1 MNKRSLCV
9 SGLCV
14 FLSACAGNPAAPDSG
29 IAPPAAWQ
37 YAERDAAQATNQQ
50 WWTQFGSPQ
59 LNRLVDQARRDSF
72 DVAAAMA
79 RVRQAQASAVIAGA
93 PLLPE
98 VKFNLATSH
107 QKLLRGKGGP
117 DLDASQSDDAV
128 DNFGANL
135 TASYEVDFW
144 GGRAAA
150 RDSALQSLRASE
162 FDQATVELTLLSSV
176 ADRYAQTL
184 AAHQREQIAA
194 LNLTNAR
201 NVLDLVQTR
210 YDAGSATALELA
222 QQKSLVASQQRQ
234 LPLIQ
239 QLAEESRIT
248 LATLLGQPVQA
259 LNLGAEPFQAL
270 TWPDIGAGMPSQLL
284 SRRPDIA
291 KAEAQ
296 LAAAQADV
304 TVARAA
310 MLPAVTLG
318 ATLGS
323 DAYKAMDVLRSPY
336 YTLTAGLVGPIFN
349 NGRLSAER
357 DKARA
362 RQDELLQT
370 YRGAIINGFA
380 DVEKALSS
388 ITRLDQQRQWQTE
401 ELQQAQSAFQIAES
415 RYQAG
420 AEDLLT
426 VLETQRTL
434 YAAQDQ
440 NVQLRLSRLQASIAL
455 YKALGGGWQIP
466 RSDKQ
471 GF

>member
-1 MNKRSLCV
+1 MLSLCL
-9 SGLCV
+9 S
-14 FLSACAGNPAAPDSG
+14 LSACSGNPPAVDNG
-29 IAPPAAWQ
+29 IAPPTAWQ
-37 YAERDAAQATNQQ
+37 YAEREAAQASNQR
-50 WWTQFGSPQ
+50 WWTQFGSAS
-59 LNRLVDQARRDSF
+59 LNRLIDQARRDSF

-93 PLLPE
+93 PLWPE
-98 VKFNLATSH
+98 VKFNLTASRE
-107 QKLLRGKGGP
+107 KLLHGSGNSS
-117 DLDASQSDDAV
+117 LDATENDKTVDD
-128 DNFGANL
+128 FGANL
-135 TASYEVDFW
+135 TASYELDFW

-150 RDSALQSLRASE
+150 RDSALYALRASE
-162 FDQATVELTLLSSV
+162 FYQATVELTLLSNV

-184 AAHQREQIAA
+184 AARQRLQIAE

-201 NVLDLVQTR
+201 NVLNLVQTR
-210 YDAGSATALELA
+210 FDAGSATALELA

-239 QLAEESRIT
+239 QVAEESRIT

-259 LNLGAEPFQAL
+259 LDLGSEPFQAL
-270 TWPDIGAGMPSQLL
+270 TWPAIGAGVPSQLL
-284 SRRPDIA
+284 SRRPDLA
-291 KAEAQ
+291 QAEAQ
-296 LAAAQADV
+296 LAAASADV

-310 MLPAVTLG
+310 MLPTVTLG

-323 DAYKAMDVLRSPY
+323 ASSRAEEILRSPFY
-336 YTLTAGLVGPIFN
+336 NLTSGLVAPIFN
-349 NGRLSAER
+349 HGRLTAER

-380 DVEKALSS
+380 DVEKALST
-388 ITRLDQQRQWQTE
+388 ITRLDQQRQWQAE
-401 ELQQAQSAFQIAES
+401 ELQQAQTAFQIAQS

-434 YAAQDQ
+434 YAAQDV

-455 YKALGGGWQIP
+455 YKALGGGWSTDI
-466 RSDKQ
+466 R
-471 GF
+471 

>member
-1 MNKRSLCV
+1 MPALCV
-9 SGLCV
+9 L
-14 FLSACAGNPAAPDSG
+14 LSACSGNPPALDSG
-29 IAPPAAWQ
+29 IAAPAAWQ
-37 YAERDAAQATNQQ
+37 FAERDATQVINQQ

-59 LNRLVDQARRDSF
+59 LNRLVEQARRDSF
-72 DVAAAMA
+72 DVAAATA

-98 VKFNLATSH
+98 VKLNLTTSR
-107 QKLLRGKGGP
+107 QKLLRGPGGP
-117 DLDASQSDDAV
+117 DLDASQSNDAV

-144 GGRAAA
+144 GGRAAT
-150 RDSALQSLRASE
+150 RDSALQTLRASE

-184 AAHQREQIAA
+184 AAQQRQQIAE
-194 LNLTNAR
+194 LNLANAR

-239 QLAEESRIT
+239 QLTEESRIT
-248 LATLLGQPVQA
+248 LAALLGQPVQA
-259 LNLGAEPFQAL
+259 LDLGSEPFQAL
-270 TWPDIGAGMPSQLL
+270 TWPAIGAGMPSQLL

-310 MLPAVTLG
+310 MLPAITLG

-323 DAYKAMDVLRSPY
+323 DAYKAVDILRSPY
-336 YTLTAGLVGPIFN
+336 YTLTAGLVAPIFN

-380 DVEKALSS
+380 DVEKSLSS
-388 ITRLDQQRQWQTE
+388 ITRLDQQREWQSE
-401 ELQQAQSAFQIAES
+401 ELQQAQTAFQIAES

-455 YKALGGGWQIP
+455 YKALGGGWQMQI
-466 RSDKQ
+466 R
-471 GF
+471 

>member
-1 MNKRSLCV
+1 MCLLLN
-9 SGLCV
+9 
-14 FLSACAGNPAAPDSG
+14 ACAGTSPALDSSIAAP
-29 IAPPAAWQ
+29 AVWQ
-37 YAERDAAQATNQQ
+37 YAERDADQATNQR
-50 WWTQFGSPQ
+50 WWTQFDSPV
-59 LNRLVDQARRDSF
+59 LNRLIDQARRDSF

-79 RVRQAQASAVIAGA
+79 RVRQAQATAVIAGA

-98 VKFNLATSH
+98 VKFNLSASR
-107 QKLLRGKGGP
+107 QRLLRGSGNS
-117 DLDASQSDDAV
+117 DLDATESNKTVNNYD
-128 DNFGANL
+128 ANL
-135 TASYEVDFW
+135 TASYEIDFW

-150 RDSALQSLRASE
+150 RDSAVHSLHASE
-162 FDQATVELTLLSSV
+162 FDQANVELTLLSNV

-184 AAHQREQIAA
+184 AAHQRLQIAE
-194 LNLTNAR
+194 LNLANAR

-210 YDAGSATALELA
+210 YDAGSATGLELA
-222 QQKSLVASQQRQ
+222 QQKSLVAGQQRQ

-239 QLAEESRIT
+239 QSAEESRIT
-248 LATLLGQPVQA
+248 LAALLGQPVQA
-259 LNLGAEPFQAL
+259 LALGSEPFQAL
-270 TWPDIGAGMPSQLL
+270 TWPNIGPGVPSQLL
-284 SRRPDIA
+284 RRRPDIA
-291 KAEAQ
+291 QAEAQ
-296 LAAAQADV
+296 LAAANADV

-310 MLPAVTLG
+310 MLPTVTLG

-323 DAYKAMDVLRSPY
+323 GAYKAEDVLRSPF
-336 YTLTAGLVGPIFN
+336 YTLTSGLIAPIFN

-388 ITRLDQQRQWQTE
+388 LTRLDQQRQWQTE
-401 ELQQAQSAFQIAES
+401 ELQQAQTAFEIAQS
-415 RYQAG
+415 RYEAG

-434 YAAQDQ
+434 YAAQDL

-455 YKALGGGWQIP
+455 YKALGGGWKTD
-466 RSDKQ
+466 S
-471 GF
+471 

>member
-1 MNKRSLCV
+1 MNKHSSLL
-9 SGLCV
+9 GLC
-14 FLSACAGNPAAPDSG
+14 LLLNACTGTPPAIGSG

-37 YAERDAAQATNQQ
+37 YTERDAAQVVNQR
-50 WWTQFGSPQ
+50 WWKQFGSPS
-59 LNRLVDQARRDSF
+59 LNRLIDQARRDSF

-98 VKFNLATSH
+98 VKFNLTASRE
-107 QKLLRGKGGP
+107 KLLRGTGNS
-117 DLDASQSDDAV
+117 DLDATESNKTV
-128 DNFGANL
+128 DSFGANF
-135 TASYEVDFW
+135 TASYELDFW

-150 RDSALQSLRASE
+150 RDSALQTLRASE
-162 FDQATVELTLLSSV
+162 FDQATVELTLLSNV

-184 AAHQREQIAA
+184 AARQRQHIAE
-194 LNLTNAR
+194 LNLANAR
-201 NVLDLVQTR
+201 NVLNLVQTR

-239 QLAEESRIT
+239 QLAEESLIT
-248 LATLLGQPVQA
+248 LAALLGQPVQA
-259 LNLGAEPFQAL
+259 LDLGSEPFQAL
-270 TWPDIGAGMPSQLL
+270 TWPGIGPGVPSQLL
-284 SRRPDIA
+284 SRRPDLA
-291 KAEAQ
+291 RAEAQ
-296 LAAAQADV
+296 LAAASADV

-310 MLPAVTLG
+310 MLPTVTLG

-323 DAYKAMDVLRSPY
+323 GSYKAAEVLRSPFY
-336 YTLTAGLVGPIFN
+336 NLTSGLVAPIFN
-349 NGRLSAER
+349 NGRLSAQR
-357 DKARA
+357 DQARA

-380 DVEKALSS
+380 DVEKSLSS
-388 ITRLDQQRQWQTE
+388 ITRLDEQRQWQAE
-401 ELQQAQSAFQIAES
+401 ELQQARTAFQIAES

-434 YAAQDQ
+434 YAAQDLD
-440 NVQLRLSRLQASIAL
+440 VQLRLARLQASIAL
-455 YKALGGGWQIP
+455 YKALGGGWKADI
-466 RSDKQ
+466 
-471 GF
+471 

>member
-1 MNKRSLCV
+1 MPSHLSVLSLC
-9 SGLCV
+9 L
-14 FLSACAGNPAAPDSG
+14 LLNACTGNPPAIDSG

-37 YAERDAAQATNQQ
+37 FAERDAAQVTNQQ

-59 LNRLVDQARRDSF
+59 LNRLVEQARRDSF
-72 DVAAAMA
+72 DVAAATA

-98 VKFNLATSH
+98 VKFNLAASR
-107 QKLLRGKGGP
+107 QRLLRGSGNS
-117 DLDASQSDDAV
+117 DLDATESNNTVNSYDA
-128 DNFGANL
+128 NF

-150 RDSALQSLRASE
+150 RDSAVQSLRASQ
-162 FDQATVELTLLSSV
+162 FDQATVELTLLSNV

-184 AAHQREQIAA
+184 AARQRQQIAE
-194 LNLTNAR
+194 LNLANAR
-201 NVLDLVQTR
+201 NVLGLVQTR

-239 QLAEESRIT
+239 QLAEESQIT
-248 LATLLGQPVQA
+248 LAALLGQPVQA
-259 LNLGAEPFQAL
+259 VDMGVEPFQAL
-270 TWPDIGAGMPSQLL
+270 TWPSIGVGVPSQLL
-284 SRRPDIA
+284 SQRPDIA
-291 KAEAQ
+291 QAEAQ
-296 LAAAQADV
+296 LAAASADV

-310 MLPAVTLG
+310 MLPTLTLG
-318 ATLGS
+318 ATVGS
-323 DAYKAMDVLRSPY
+323 GAYKANEILRSPF
-336 YTLTAGLVGPIFN
+336 YTLTSGLVAPIFN

-362 RQDELLQT
+362 RQDELLHT

-380 DVEKALSS
+380 DVEKSLSR
-388 ITRLDQQRQWQTE
+388 ITRLDQQRQWQSE
-401 ELQQAQSAFQIAES
+401 ELQQAQTAFQIAES

-434 YAAQDQ
+434 YTAQDL

-455 YKALGGGWQIP
+455 YKALGGGWKTDI
-466 RSDKQ
+466 
-471 GF
+471 

>member
-1 MNKRSLCV
+1 MPTHLTLLSVCL
-9 SGLCV
+9 L
-14 FLSACAGNPAAPDSG
+14 LSACAAPPASVDSG
-29 IAPPAAWQ
+29 IAPPTAWQ
-37 YAERDAAQATNQQ
+37 FAERDAAQATNQR

-72 DVAAAMA
+72 DVAAAIA

-98 VKFNLATSH
+98 VNFNLNASR

-117 DLDASQSDDAV
+117 DLDATQSDDVA
-128 DNFGANL
+128 DSFGANL

-150 RDSALQSLRASE
+150 RDSALHSLRASE
-162 FDQATVELTLLSSV
+162 FDQATVELTLLGNV

-184 AAHQREQIAA
+184 AARQRQQIAE
-194 LNLTNAR
+194 LNLANAR
-201 NVLDLVQTR
+201 NVLGLVQTR

-239 QLAEESRIT
+239 QLAEESTIT
-248 LATLLGQPVQA
+248 LAALLGQPVQA
-259 LNLGAEPFQAL
+259 LDLGTEPFQAL
-270 TWPDIGAGMPSQLL
+270 TWPGIGAGLPSQLL

-304 TVARAA
+304 SVARAA

-323 DAYKAMDVLRSPY
+323 DAYKAVEILRSPY

-362 RQDELLQT
+362 RQDELLET

-388 ITRLDQQRQWQTE
+388 ITRLDQQRQWQAE
-401 ELQQAQSAFQIAES
+401 ELQHAQDAFEIAES

-420 AEDLLT
+420 AEDLLS

-434 YAAQDQ
+434 YTAQDM

-455 YKALGGGWQIP
+455 YKALGGGWSADTP
-466 RSDKQ
+466 
-471 GF
+471 

>member
-1 MNKRSLCV
+1 MPGVCL
-9 SGLCV
+9 L
-14 FLSACAGNPAAPDSG
+14 LSACAGSPPALDSR

-37 YAERDAAQATNQQ
+37 FAERNAAQATNLQ
-50 WWTQFGSPQ
+50 WWTHFGSPQ
-59 LNRLVDQARRDSF
+59 LNRLVEQARRDSF
-72 DVAAAMA
+72 DVAAATA

-107 QKLLRGKGGP
+107 QKLIRGAGGP
-117 DLDASQSDDAV
+117 DLDVSQSDKAV

-135 TASYEVDFW
+135 TASYEIDFW

-150 RDSALQSLRASE
+150 RDSALHSLRASE
-162 FDQATVELTLLSSV
+162 FDQATVELTLLASV

-184 AAHQREQIAA
+184 AADQRKQIAE
-194 LNLTNAR
+194 LNLANAR

-248 LATLLGQPVQA
+248 LAALLGQPVQA
-259 LNLGAEPFQAL
+259 LELGSEAFQAL
-270 TWPDIGAGMPSQLL
+270 TWPGIGAGVPSQLL

-304 TVARAA
+304 SVARAA
-310 MLPAVTLG
+310 MLPALTLG

-323 DAYKAMDVLRSPY
+323 DAYKALEILRSPY
-336 YTLTAGLVGPIFN
+336 YTLTAGLVAPIFN
-349 NGRLSAER
+349 NGQLRAER

-362 RQDELLQT
+362 RQDELLYT
-370 YRGAIINGFA
+370 YRATIINGFA
-380 DVEKALSS
+380 DVEKSLSN
-388 ITRLDQQRQWQTE
+388 ITRLDQQRAWQGE
-401 ELQQAQSAFQIAES
+401 ELQQAQTAFEIAES

-455 YKALGGGWQIP
+455 YKALGGGWTTEI
-466 RSDKQ
+466 R
-471 GF
+471 

>member
-1 MNKRSLCV
+1 MNKRSIPSHLSVLSLCV
-9 SGLCV
+9 L
-14 FLSACAGNPAAPDSG
+14 LNACTGNPPAVDSG

-37 YAERDAAQATNQQ
+37 FTERQAAQATNRQ

-59 LNRLVDQARRDSF
+59 LNRLVEQARHDSF
-72 DVAAAMA
+72 DVAAATA

-98 VKFNLATSH
+98 VKFNLGASRER
-107 QKLLRGKGGP
+107 LLRGSGNS
-117 DLDASQSDDAV
+117 DLDATESNNTVTNYDA
-128 DNFGANL
+128 NF

-150 RDSALQSLRASE
+150 RDSAVQALRASR
-162 FDQATVELTLLSSV
+162 FDQATVELTLASNV

-184 AAHQREQIAA
+184 AARQRQQIAE
-194 LNLTNAR
+194 LNLANAR
-201 NVLDLVQTR
+201 NVLGLVQTR

-222 QQKSLVASQQRQ
+222 QQKSLVASQERQ

-239 QLAEESRIT
+239 QVAEESRIT
-248 LATLLGQPVQA
+248 LAALLGQPVQA
-259 LNLGAEPFQAL
+259 LDLGRETFQAL
-270 TWPDIGAGMPSQLL
+270 TWPVIGPGVPSQLL
-284 SRRPDIA
+284 SQRPDIA
-291 KAEAQ
+291 QAEAQ
-296 LAAAQADV
+296 LAAASADV

-310 MLPAVTLG
+310 MLPTLTLG
-318 ATLGS
+318 ATVGS
-323 DAYKAMDVLRSPY
+323 GAYKASELLRSPF
-336 YTLTAGLVGPIFN
+336 YTLTSGLVAPIFN

-370 YRGAIINGFA
+370 YRGTIINGFA
-380 DVEKALSS
+380 DVEKALSL
-388 ITRLDQQRQWQTE
+388 ITRLDQQRGWQSE
-401 ELQQAQSAFQIAES
+401 ELQQAQTAFQIAES

-434 YAAQDQ
+434 YAAQDL
-440 NVQLRLSRLQASIAL
+440 NVQLRLSRLQASITL
-455 YKALGGGWQIP
+455 YKALGGGWNTEI
-466 RSDKQ
+466 
-471 GF
+471 

>member
-1 MNKRSLCV
+1 MNKRSIAPHLSTLSLC
-9 SGLCV
+9 L
-14 FLSACAGNPAAPDSG
+14 LLNACAGTSPALDSSIAAP
-29 IAPPAAWQ
+29 AVWQ
-37 YAERDAAQATNQQ
+37 YAERDADQATNQR
-50 WWTQFGSPQ
+50 WWTQFGSPV
-59 LNRLVDQARRDSF
+59 LNRLIDQARRDSF

-79 RVRQAQASAVIAGA
+79 RVRQAQATAVIAGA

-98 VKFNLATSH
+98 VKFNLSASR
-107 QKLLRGKGGP
+107 QRLLRGSGNS
-117 DLDASQSDDAV
+117 DLDATESNKTVNNYD
-128 DNFGANL
+128 ANL
-135 TASYEVDFW
+135 TASYEIDFW

-150 RDSALQSLRASE
+150 RDSAVHSLHASE
-162 FDQATVELTLLSSV
+162 FDQANVELTLLSNV

-184 AAHQREQIAA
+184 AAHQRLQIAE
-194 LNLTNAR
+194 LNLANAR

-210 YDAGSATALELA
+210 YDAGSATGLELA
-222 QQKSLVASQQRQ
+222 QQKSLVAGQQRQ

-239 QLAEESRIT
+239 QSAEESRIT
-248 LATLLGQPVQA
+248 LAALLGQPVQA
-259 LNLGAEPFQAL
+259 LALGSEPFQAL
-270 TWPDIGAGMPSQLL
+270 TWPNIGPGVPSQLL
-284 SRRPDIA
+284 RRRPDIA
-291 KAEAQ
+291 QAEAQ
-296 LAAAQADV
+296 LAAANADV

-310 MLPAVTLG
+310 MLPTVTLG

-323 DAYKAMDVLRSPY
+323 GAYKAEDVLLSPF
-336 YTLTAGLVGPIFN
+336 YTLTSGLIAPIFN

-388 ITRLDQQRQWQTE
+388 LTRLDQQRQWQTE
-401 ELQQAQSAFQIAES
+401 ELQQAQTAFEIAQS
-415 RYQAG
+415 RYEAG

-434 YAAQDQ
+434 YAAQDL

-455 YKALGGGWQIP
+455 YKALGGGWKTD
-466 RSDKQ
+466 S
-471 GF
+471 

>member
-1 MNKRSLCV
+1 MNKSSLYLP
-9 SGLCV
+9 GLCLL
-14 FLSACAGNPAAPDSG
+14 LSACASQPPATDSG
-29 IAPPAAWQ
+29 IAAPAAWQ
-37 YAERDAAQATNQQ
+37 FAERDAAQATNGR

-59 LNRLVDQARRDSF
+59 LDRLIDQARRDSF

-98 VKFNLATSH
+98 VNFNLTASRER
-107 QKLLRGKGGP
+107 LLRGSGNS
-117 DLDASQSDDAV
+117 DLNATESNNTVNSFD
-128 DNFGANL
+128 ANL
-135 TASYEVDFW
+135 TASYELDFW

-150 RDSALQSLRASE
+150 RDSAVHTLRASE
-162 FDQATVELTLLSSV
+162 FDRATVELTLLSNV

-184 AAHQREQIAA
+184 AARQRQQIAE
-194 LNLTNAR
+194 LNLANAR

-210 YDAGSATALELA
+210 YNAGSATALELA

-239 QLAEESRIT
+239 QLAEESQIT
-248 LATLLGQPVQA
+248 LAALLGQPVQA
-259 LNLGAEPFQAL
+259 VDLGSEAFQTL
-270 TWPDIGAGMPSQLL
+270 SWPSIGPGVPSQLL
-284 SRRPDIA
+284 SRRPDLA
-291 KAEAQ
+291 QAEAQ
-296 LAAAQADV
+296 LAAASADV

-310 MLPAVTLG
+310 MLPTVTLG

-323 DAYKAMDVLRSPY
+323 GAYKANEILRSPF
-336 YTLTAGLVGPIFN
+336 YTLTSGLVAPIFN

-380 DVEKALSS
+380 DVEKSLSS
-388 ITRLDQQRQWQTE
+388 ITRLDQQRQWQAE
-401 ELQQAQSAFQIAES
+401 ELQQAQAAFGIAES

-434 YAAQDQ
+434 YAAQDL

-455 YKALGGGWQIP
+455 YKALGGGWKTDI
-466 RSDKQ
+466 
-471 GF
+471 

>member
-9 SGLCV
+9 PGLCV
-14 FLSACAGNPAAPDSG
+14 LLGACAGNPPALDSG
-29 IAPPAAWQ
+29 IAAPAAWQ
-37 YAERDAAQATNQQ
+37 YAERDAAQAINRQ
-50 WWTQFGSPQ
+50 WWTQFGSPR
-59 LNRLVDQARRDSF
+59 LNRLVDLARRDSF
-72 DVAAAMA
+72 DVAAATA
-79 RVRQAQASAVIAGA
+79 RVRQAQSSAVIAGA

-98 VKFNLATSH
+98 VKFNLTTRH
-107 QKLLRGKGGP
+107 QKLLSGPGGP

-150 RDSALQSLRASE
+150 RDSALRSLRASE
-162 FDQATVELTLLSSV
+162 FDQATVELTLLGSV

-184 AAHQREQIAA
+184 AAQQREQIAA
-194 LNLTNAR
+194 LNLANAR

-222 QQKSLVASQQRQ
+222 QQKSLVAGQQRQ
-234 LPLIQ
+234 LPLIK

-248 LATLLGQPVQA
+248 LAALLGQPVQA
-259 LNLGAEPFQAL
+259 LELGAEPFAAL
-270 TWPDIGAGMPSQLL
+270 TWPTIGAGVPSQLL

-310 MLPAVTLG
+310 MLPAITLG

-323 DAYKAMDVLRSPY
+323 DAYKVADVLRSPY
-336 YTLTAGLVGPIFN
+336 YTLTAGLVGPLFN

-388 ITRLDQQRQWQTE
+388 ITRLDEQRQWQTE
-401 ELQQAQSAFQIAES
+401 ELQQAQRAFQIAES

-420 AEDLLT
+420 AADLLT

-455 YKALGGGWQIP
+455 YKALGGGWQTQI
-466 RSDKQ
+466 R
-471 GF
+471 

>member
-1 MNKRSLCV
+1 MNKRSLP
-9 SGLCV
+9 SH
-14 FLSACAGNPAAPDSG
+14 LSAVSLCLLLNACTGNPPAVDSG
-29 IAPPAAWQ
+29 IVAPTAWQ
-37 YAERDAAQATNQQ
+37 FAERDAAQATNQQ
-50 WWTQFGSPQ
+50 WWMQFGSPQ
-59 LNRLVDQARRDSF
+59 LNRLVEQARRDSF

-98 VKFNLATSH
+98 VKFNLAASR
-107 QKLLRGKGGP
+107 QRLLRGSGNS
-117 DLDASQSDDAV
+117 DLDATESNNTVNSYDA
-128 DNFGANL
+128 NF

-150 RDSALQSLRASE
+150 RDSAVYALRASE
-162 FDQATVELTLLSSV
+162 FDQATVELTLLSNV

-184 AAHQREQIAA
+184 AARERQQIAE

-201 NVLDLVQTR
+201 NVLELVQTR
-210 YDAGSATALELA
+210 YNAGSATALELA
-222 QQKSLVASQQRQ
+222 QQKSLVASQQQQ

-239 QLAEESRIT
+239 QLAEESQIT
-248 LATLLGQPVQA
+248 LAALLGQPVQMVD
-259 LNLGAEPFQAL
+259 LGSEAFQAL
-270 TWPDIGAGMPSQLL
+270 TWPSIGPGVPSQLL
-284 SRRPDIA
+284 SQRPDIA
-291 KAEAQ
+291 QAEAQ
-296 LAAAQADV
+296 LAAASADV

-310 MLPAVTLG
+310 MLPTLTLG
-318 ATLGS
+318 ATVGS
-323 DAYKAMDVLRSPY
+323 GAYKANEILRSPF
-336 YTLTAGLVGPIFN
+336 YTLTSGLIAPIFN

-380 DVEKALSS
+380 DVEKSLSR

-401 ELQQAQSAFQIAES
+401 ELQQARTAFQIAES

-440 NVQLRLSRLQASIAL
+440 NVQLRLSRIQASIAL
-455 YKALGGGWQIP
+455 YKALGGGWKTKI
-466 RSDKQ
+466 
-471 GF
+471 

>member
-1 MNKRSLCV
+1 VLSLC
-9 SGLCV
+9 L
-14 FLSACAGNPAAPDSG
+14 LLNACAGQPPSVDSR

-37 YAERDAAQATNQQ
+37 YAEREAAQNVNTQ
-50 WWTQFGSPQ
+50 WWTQFGSAP
-59 LNRLVDQARRDSF
+59 LNRLIGQARRDSF
-72 DVAAAMA
+72 DVAAAVA

-98 VKFNLATSH
+98 VKANLTTSH
-107 QKLLRGKGGP
+107 QKLLRGPGGP
-117 DLDASQSDDAV
+117 DLDASDSDDTV
-128 DNFGANL
+128 NNFGANL

-144 GGRAAA
+144 GARAAA
-150 RDSALQSLRASE
+150 RDSALHSLRASE
-162 FDQATVELTLLSSV
+162 FDQATVELTLLSNV

-184 AAHQREQIAA
+184 AAEQRRQIAE
-194 LNLTNAR
+194 LNLANAR
-201 NVLDLVQTR
+201 DVLALVQTR

-222 QQKSLVASQQRQ
+222 QQKSLVAGQQRQ
-234 LPLIQ
+234 LPLIAQ
-239 QLAEESRIT
+239 QAEESRIT
-248 LATLLGQPVQA
+248 LAALLGQPVQA
-259 LNLGAEPFQAL
+259 LDLGAEPFRNL
-270 TWPDIGAGMPSQLL
+270 TWPVIGAGLPSQLL

-310 MLPAVTLG
+310 LLPAVTLG

-323 DAYKAMDVLRSPY
+323 DAYKAVDVLRSPY
-336 YTLTAGLVGPIFN
+336 YTLTAGLVAPIFN

-362 RQDELLQT
+362 RQDELLQS

-388 ITRLDQQRQWQTE
+388 ITRLDQQRQWQDE
-401 ELQQAQSAFQIAES
+401 ELQQAQTAFQIAQQ

-420 AEDLLT
+420 AADWLT

-434 YAAQDQ
+434 FAAQDL

-455 YKALGGGWQIP
+455 YKALGGGWTSEI
-466 RSDKQ
+466 R
-471 GF
+471 